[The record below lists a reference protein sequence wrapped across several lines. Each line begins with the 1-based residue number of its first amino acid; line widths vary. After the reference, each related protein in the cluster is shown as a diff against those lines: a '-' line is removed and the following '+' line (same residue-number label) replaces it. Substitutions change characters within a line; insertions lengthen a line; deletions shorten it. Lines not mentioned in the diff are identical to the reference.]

1 MAHESA
7 VWPGFRDSFSW
18 FHLELAR
25 FAWGLRPGIILKDHS
40 LTYLDTC
47 VWKPHISCYISV
59 LFSLLMKSLQHS
71 SFRVSKI
78 FLSYGLR
85 LPRHVYWETE
95 RDGKKEGGR
104 KGKHTN
110 IATWKVGWSSVAIHN
125 AFYDLALEVTGLPR
139 FKGKEHRLHLMLENW
154 SVSHCKKSMWVVE
167 YWYGHDWKTQY
178 ATVSNVG

>member
-1 MAHESA
+1 MLFHVGVGIWLCYMNIPQFIHFSVDGFL
-7 VWPGFRDSFSW
+7 VWRIFYLDGFLLW
-18 FHLELAR
+18 
-25 FAWGLRPGIILKDHS
+25 IDHS

-125 AFYDLALEVTGLPR
+125 AFYDRSLFIFR
-139 FKGKEHRLHLMLENW
+139 FLYCSHLL
-154 SVSHCKKSMWVVE
+154 
-167 YWYGHDWKTQY
+167 
-178 ATVSNVG
+178 